1 VGWSACVKVSLCTA
15 EPLSKFVMKAKLTL
29 KSPDRCHATRWMFGT
44 DCTFPL
50 FEFHLPLRALKTVM
64 QLIRIVFMQNVHYD
78 VVMDVDVIVVA
89 VVVVVVAVVDVD
101 DFVAYQVAIKL
112 SIVVKH

>member
-1 VGWSACVKVSLCTA
+1 
-15 EPLSKFVMKAKLTL
+15 
-29 KSPDRCHATRWMFGT
+29 
-44 DCTFPL
+44 
-50 FEFHLPLRALKTVM
+50 
-64 QLIRIVFMQNVHYD
+64 MQNVHYD